1 MKRRESRFELK
12 LSSRQRQ
19 ELDELAS
26 ASGLTSSDVIRLCL
40 RWLATH
46 PDRLLRPLV
55 EPEPEQQRPAA

>member
-26 ASGLTSSDVIRLCL
+26 ASGLSSSDVIRLCL

-55 EPEPEQQRPAA
+55 EPEQQRPAA